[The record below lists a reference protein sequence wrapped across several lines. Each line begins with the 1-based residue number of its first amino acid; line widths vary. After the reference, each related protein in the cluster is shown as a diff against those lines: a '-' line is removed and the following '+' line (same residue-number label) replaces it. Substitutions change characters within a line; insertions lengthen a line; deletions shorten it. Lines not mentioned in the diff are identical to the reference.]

1 MTRAGDHTAQ
11 AGIGMETPPETQ
23 HATVDRDEPP
33 APFTLPG
40 IRALDTAAPLRWIGA
55 GFQDFLAMPPASL
68 FYGATLALMGYLLT
82 NFYGGALGIAFT
94 TGFLLVG
101 PFLAIGLYDLSR
113 QRAAGR
119 HPQLAKSLT
128 AWHGNLPA
136 IGFYAAIL
144 MLSLAVWARV
154 SVVIIALF
162 FPDGVE
168 SFPALLAALR
178 DSTDTWVF
186 FLIYTLVG
194 AGLAMFT
201 FATSAV
207 ALPMLLDRK
216 EMDAISAMI
225 VSFNTIRVNTLPM
238 LGWAAIIVA
247 LTAAGFIAWF
257 VGLVIV
263 LPIIGHGTW
272 HAYRECV
279 EG

>member
-1 MTRAGDHTAQ
+1 MEKPT
-11 AGIGMETPPETQ
+11 ETPSV
-23 HATVDRDEPP
+23 TVVRDEPP

-40 IRALDTAAPLRWIGA
+40 IRVIEPSAPLHWVGA
-55 GFQDFLAMPPASL
+55 GFRDCLAMPVASL
-68 FYGATLALMGYLLT
+68 FYGATLTLMGYLLT

-94 TGFLLVG
+94 TGFLIVG

-113 QRAAGR
+113 QRAAGQR
-119 HPQLAKSLT
+119 PRLAASLT
-128 AWHGNLPA
+128 AWQGNLPA
-136 IGFYAAIL
+136 ISFYAVIL

-168 SFPALLAALR
+168 SFTALLAALR
-178 DSTDTWVF
+178 ESADTWVF
-186 FLIYTLVG
+186 FAIYTMVG

-225 VSFNTIRVNTLPM
+225 VSFNTIRANTLPM
-238 LGWAAIIVA
+238 LVWAAIIAA
-247 LTAAGFIAWF
+247 LTAAGFVAWF
-257 VGLVIV
+257 IGLVVV

-272 HAYRECV
+272 HAYQQCV
-279 EG
+279 EP

>member
-1 MTRAGDHTAQ
+1 
-11 AGIGMETPPETQ
+11 METPEQTRQ
-23 HATVDRDEPP
+23 AVFDRDEPP

-40 IRALDTAAPLRWIGA
+40 IRAIDTAAPLRWVGA
-55 GFQDFLAMPPASL
+55 GYRDFLAMPSASL

-113 QRAAGR
+113 QRAAGKQIR
-119 HPQLAKSLT
+119 LATSLS
-128 AWHGNLPA
+128 AWNDNLPA
-136 IGFYAAIL
+136 IGFYAVIL

-178 DSTDTWVF
+178 DSTDTWIF

-194 AGLAMFT
+194 AGLALFT

-207 ALPMLLDRK
+207 SLPMLLDRK
-216 EMDAISAMI
+216 EVDAISAMI
-225 VSFNTIRVNTLPM
+225 VSFNAIRVNTLPM
-238 LGWAAIIVA
+238 IAWAAIIVA
-247 LTAAGFIAWF
+247 LTAAGFVAWF
-257 VGLVIV
+257 IGLVVV
-263 LPIIGHGTW
+263 LPIIGHATW

-279 EG
+279 TR

>member
-1 MTRAGDHTAQ
+1 
-11 AGIGMETPPETQ
+11 METPEEPG
-23 HATVDRDEPP
+23 HVTVTRDEPP
-33 APFTLPG
+33 APFALPG
-40 IRALDTAAPLRWIGA
+40 IRAIDTAAPLRWVGE
-55 GFQDFLAMPPASL
+55 GFRDFLAMPAASL
-68 FYGATLALMGYLLT
+68 FYGAMLALMGYLLT

-94 TGFLLVG
+94 TGFLIVG

-113 QRAAGR
+113 QRATGR
-119 HPQLAKSLT
+119 RPRLGASLT
-128 AWHGNLPA
+128 AWNGNLPA
-136 IGFYAAIL
+136 VSFYAVIL

-168 SFPALLAALR
+168 SFTALLAALR

-186 FLIYTLVG
+186 FAIYMMVG
-194 AGLAMFT
+194 AALAMFT
-201 FATSAV
+201 FATSAI
-207 ALPMLLDRK
+207 ALPMLLDRR

-225 VSFNTIRVNTLPM
+225 VSFNTIRTNTLPM
-238 LGWAAIIVA
+238 IVWAAIIVA
-247 LTAAGFIAWF
+247 LTAAGFVAWF

-279 EG
+279 KA

>member
-1 MTRAGDHTAQ
+1 
-11 AGIGMETPPETQ
+11 METPEETRQ
-23 HATVDRDEPP
+23 ATFEHDEPP

-40 IRALDTAAPLRWIGA
+40 VRAIDMAAPLRWIGA
-55 GFQDFLAMPPASL
+55 GFRDFLAMPSASL
-68 FYGATLALMGYLLT
+68 FYGAALALMGYLLT
-82 NFYGGALGIAFT
+82 NFYGGAIGIAFT

-113 QRAAGR
+113 QRAAGK
-119 HPQLAKSLT
+119 HPRLGPSLS
-128 AWHGNLPA
+128 AWNDNLPA

-168 SFPALLAALR
+168 SFTALLAALR

-186 FLIYTLVG
+186 FTIYILVG
-194 AGLAMFT
+194 AGLALFT
-201 FATSAV
+201 FATSVV

-238 LGWAAIIVA
+238 LAWALIIVA
-247 LTAAGFIAWF
+247 LTAAGFVAWF
-257 VGLVIV
+257 IGLVVV

-279 EG
+279 TR